1 MEGGRPVEIEVKV
14 PVPSLVAVRDR
25 AVALG
30 YEPVLPRHFEA
41 NILYDYPD
49 RSLSLAGCLLRVRE
63 TPHHA
68 LLTFKGKVVHDPS
81 YKVRPEVE
89 TKCESGPA
97 LRDIMENIGLRPF
110 FRYEKFRE
118 EFAGEG
124 GLLCLDEL
132 PFGQFLELEGDP
144 ASIEALAKAL
154 GLDPATFVKRSYAD
168 IYGEHC
174 RSLGVPFGDIVFPH
188 PPDHARP

>member
-1 MEGGRPVEIEVKV
+1 MEIEVKV
-14 PVPSLVAVRDR
+14 PVPSLPAIRDR

-68 LLTFKGKVVHDPS
+68 LLTFKGKLVQDPS

-89 TKCESGPA
+89 TRCESGQA
-97 LRDIMENIGLRPF
+97 LSEIMENIGLRPF

-118 EFAGEG
+118 EYRGEG

-132 PFGQFLELEGDP
+132 PFGQYLELEGDP
-144 ASIEALAKAL
+144 VSIEALAKAL
-154 GLDPATFVKRSYAD
+154 ELDPATFVKRSYAD
-168 IYGEHC
+168 LYGEHC
-174 RSLGVPFGDIVFPH
+174 RSLGLPFGNIVFPQ
-188 PPDHARP
+188 PPDDAHP